1 MAKIS
6 RKPLETGALH
16 KGRIRICIRL
26 WDFGEW
32 GRQVVR
38 GIQHFAH
45 AKRWHLGVD
54 AAPPGAGRLF
64 DSVARWD
71 GVITALLS
79 DTLRWRRFMESH
91 TRNVVA
97 ITSIIPAAL
106 NMVPSVRVDDE
117 KVAEVIGRHLL
128 AGGFRRFAL
137 YSRIKRSVTNYRA
150 VAMRNFAAKEQVPL
164 EMFESPAP
172 NHSREQ
178 MRHLIRWVTK
188 VEKPVGI
195 ITWTMDIARQIVEA
209 CLRAGVAV
217 PGEAGVV
224 GWDDD
229 VLTAET
235 IEPTIS
241 GMVLPAERLGYEA
254 ARMLDRMLSGESIA
268 GTSVVVP
275 PAGVLHVRQSS
286 DMLLLPDRDIYL
298 AMQYIHEHAAEGL
311 KVTHI
316 ARAVRMSRRKLEQ
329 DFHRVLGMTPHD
341 AIVQERLARAKEL
354 LIDTD
359 WPLARIATHSGMGT
373 VDTLQRQWLLHLKM
387 TPGEYRKQFGNLG
400 GKTG

>member
-106 NMVPSVRVDDE
+106 NMVPSVRVDM
-117 KVAEVIGRHLL
+117 
-128 AGGFRRFAL
+128 
-137 YSRIKRSVTNYRA
+137 KRS
-150 VAMRNFAAKEQVPL
+150 
-164 EMFESPAP
+164 
-172 NHSREQ
+172 
-178 MRHLIRWVTK
+178 
-188 VEKPVGI
+188 
-195 ITWTMDIARQIVEA
+195 
-209 CLRAGVAV
+209 
-217 PGEAGVV
+217 
-224 GWDDD
+224 
-229 VLTAET
+229 
-235 IEPTIS
+235 
-241 GMVLPAERLGYEA
+241 
-254 ARMLDRMLSGESIA
+254 
-268 GTSVVVP
+268 
-275 PAGVLHVRQSS
+275 
-286 DMLLLPDRDIYL
+286 
-298 AMQYIHEHAAEGL
+298 
-311 KVTHI
+311 
-316 ARAVRMSRRKLEQ
+316 RK
-329 DFHRVLGMTPHD
+329 
-341 AIVQERLARAKEL
+341 
-354 LIDTD
+354 
-359 WPLARIATHSGMGT
+359 
-373 VDTLQRQWLLHLKM
+373 
-387 TPGEYRKQFGNLG
+387 
-400 GKTG
+400 